1 MAGCRLTVCLPGGAR
16 DRLVEAVGEA
26 MAPFEIG
33 GPRPYSD
40 DLWIWDHWWITG
52 GADDGGY
59 PIRPGHEADPRIIHD
74 QPLRDGTRRPSRPG
88 WCTGGPRG
96 LLALGE
102 PQKRAAELAGI
113 AWDRWHEMAAEHPP
127 GRPWEEFAP
136 ASALAPET
144 AYDLRVDSEARH
156 AGWER
161 YLAQPP
167 APAFRA
173 WLAGLPD
180 HLDAGFFREVL
191 RHVDDPLRRVGGYG
205 REEFL
210 AFGADRAVAHGN
222 VLTLDGW
229 WCEKGYDPV
238 HGACDD
244 QGACPHTPPYTQRP
258 GAGEAHLAGLPDD
271 TLLVHVRCHV

>member
-1 MAGCRLTVCLPGGAR
+1 MAGYRLTACLPGEAR

-40 DLWIWDHWWITG
+40 DLWIWDHWGITG

-102 PQKRAAELAGI
+102 PQKRAAELAGV

-127 GRPWEEFAP
+127 GRSWEEFAP

-144 AYDLRVDSEARH
+144 AGDLRVDTEARH

-167 APAFRA
+167 VPAFRE
-173 WLAGLPD
+173 WLAGLD
-180 HLDAGFFREVL
+180 HPDAGSFGEVL
-191 RHVDDPLRRVGGYG
+191 RREGDPFRRVGGYS

-210 AFGADRAVAHGN
+210 AFGAARAVAHGN
-222 VLTLDGW
+222 VLTFDGW
-229 WCEKGYDPV
+229 WCEKDYDPV
-238 HGACDD
+238 HGACDEQD
-244 QGACPHTPPYTQRP
+244 ACPHTPPYTQRP
-258 GAGEAHLAGLPDD
+258 GAGEDHLAGLPDD
-271 TLLVHVRCHV
+271 TLLVHVHWHV